1 MLLLHVSAA
10 TASHR
15 HGEQVVITYTTLS
28 VISLYLHLVVASLT
42 LCSLQTMM
50 SFTVCVAPSD
60 VGLDTDTVFTR
71 DVTHYNVTIIVL
83 IEF

>member
-10 TASHR
+10 TASH
-15 HGEQVVITYTTLS
+15 HEGVQVVITYTTLFD
-28 VISLYLHLVVASLT
+28 ISLYQHLVVASLT

-60 VGLDTDTVFTR
+60 TDTVFTR
-71 DVTHYNVTIIVL
+71 DVAHYNVTIIVL